1 MTTDA
6 AIQSLIDDWSL
17 PVGLTAA
24 ILLTA
29 ALYIRGW
36 LALRKTRPAQFNS
49 DRLLSFLAG
58 LACLWIA
65 IGSPLDEFAD
75 ALLSAHMIE
84 HLILM
89 SVVPPL
95 VLLGLPVV
103 PLLRGLP
110 RPVRIWIAGPLL
122 RFRPLR
128 AFLHQLVRPRVAW
141 LLMNITF
148 IGWHFPVAYDFALEH
163 EAWHVVEHL
172 CFLSTSLLFWGCIVR
187 PWPASLTQRRWS
199 ILLYLIAAD
208 LVNTALSASLA
219 FCNRTVYPYYIQHPN
234 PFQID
239 PTADQALGAVLMW
252 VFGSLAFLIPAA
264 IIAFSLLQPAR
275 KPRSVP
281 VASVRS

>member
-1 MTTDA
+1 LTTDS
-6 AIQSLIDDWSL
+6 AIQSLLDDWSL
-17 PVGLTAA
+17 PVGLTTA

-29 ALYIRGW
+29 AIYLRGW
-36 LALRKTRPAQFNS
+36 LALRKTRPVQFNG
-49 DRLLSFLAG
+49 DRIVSFLAG

-110 RPVRIWIAGPLL
+110 RILRIRIAGPLL

-128 AFLHQLVRPRVAW
+128 AFFRQLVRPRVAW
-141 LLMNITF
+141 LLMNLTF
-148 IGWHFPVAYDFALEH
+148 LSWHIPSAYDFALEH
-163 EAWHVVEHL
+163 EGWHDVEHICL
-172 CFLSTSLLFWGCIVR
+172 LASSILFWGCIVR
-187 PWPASLTQRRWS
+187 PWPASLHERRWS

-208 LVNTALSASLA
+208 LVNTALSALLA
-219 FCNRTVYPYYIQHPN
+219 FCNRPVYAYYTQRPN
-234 PFQID
+234 PFHID

-264 IIAFSLLQPAR
+264 GIAFSLLQPPR
-275 KPRSVP
+275 KRTTIPAVSSRS
-281 VASVRS
+281 